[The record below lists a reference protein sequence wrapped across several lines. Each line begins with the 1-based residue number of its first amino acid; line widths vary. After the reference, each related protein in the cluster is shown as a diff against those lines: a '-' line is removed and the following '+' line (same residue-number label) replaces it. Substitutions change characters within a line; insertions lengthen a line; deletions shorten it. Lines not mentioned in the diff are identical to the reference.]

1 MSRIYKKLLEF
12 SKKPNSKKQAKDLK
26 RHSSKDDIQMADKH
40 MKRYSASP
48 IIRETQIKTSSH
60 PLGWLFREKRKISV
74 VEDIKKLEPP

>member
-12 SKKPNSKKQAKDLK
+12 SNKPNSKKQAKDLK

-40 MKRYSASP
+40 MKRCSASP

-60 PLGWLFREKRKISV
+60 PLGWLFREKK
-74 VEDIKKLEPP
+74 ENKCC